1 MSQAT
6 KRKHVVKEVL
16 GDFVTPTENQQIVK
30 VIASR
35 GNNLHE
41 ALTAQG
47 ESFLVSMPTKF
58 RKNIWIKRGDYVIV
72 DPIEE
77 GEKVKAEISFILY
90 KDHVQ
95 YLQKQQL
102 WPEGFTEEPSEQD
115 KTDKE
120 QLKEEEAQD
129 KDAEDASDSEE
140 DDESDL
146 FVNTNRCNYQYSE
159 SDDEEEDDDDEDE
172 DEDEQE
178 GEKANGS

>member
-30 VIASR
+30 VISSR

-41 ALTAQG
+41 AVTAGG
-47 ESFLVSMPTKF
+47 ETFLVSMPTKF

-95 YLQKQQL
+95 YLQKQRL
-102 WPEGFTEEPSEQD
+102 WPEGFMEEQSAQD
-115 KTDKE
+115 KTHK
-120 QLKEEEAQD
+120 QPEEDTEE
-129 KDAEDASDSEE
+129 KDEGEEGSDSE

-146 FVNTNRCNYQYSE
+146 FVNTNRCNYEYSE
-159 SDDEEEDDDDEDE
+159 SEEDSEDE
-172 DEDEQE
+172 DE
-178 GEKANGS
+178 EKEERTENGSQPQR

>member
-16 GDFVTPTENQQIVK
+16 GDLVTPTENQQIVK
-30 VIASR
+30 VIGSR

-41 ALTAQG
+41 IITAQG
-47 ESFLVSMPTKF
+47 DTFLVSMPTKF

-77 GEKVKAEISFILY
+77 GEKVKAEICSILY
-90 KDHVQ
+90 KDHIQ

-102 WPEGFTEEPSEQD
+102 WPEGFCDEPPPAQD
-115 KTDKE
+115 KTRKE
-120 QLKEEEAQD
+120 SEKKDQAEDGDEEEF
-129 KDAEDASDSEE
+129 SESE

-146 FVNTNRCNYQYSE
+146 FVNTNHCNYQYSE
-159 SDDEEEDDDDEDE
+159 SEEDSEDDEGNEEE
-172 DEDEQE
+172 E
-178 GEKANGS
+178 GERTEKDKH

>member
-30 VIASR
+30 VTGSR

-41 ALTAQG
+41 AVTAQG
-47 ESFLVSMPTKF
+47 ETFLVSMPTKF

-90 KDHVQ
+90 KDHIQ

-102 WPEGFTEEPSEQD
+102 WPEGFKEELSEQE
-115 KTDKE
+115 KTNK
-120 QLKEEEAQD
+120 QQHKEEED
-129 KDAEDASDSEE
+129 KDEEEDVSDSE

-159 SDDEEEDDDDEDE
+159 SEEEEVDSEEEDDDKEDRTE
-172 DEDEQE
+172 
-178 GEKANGS
+178 NGS

>member
-1 MSQAT
+1 MLIV
-6 KRKHVVKEVL
+6 HVCL
-16 GDFVTPTENQQIVK
+16 QF
-30 VIASR
+30 
-35 GNNLHE
+35 
-41 ALTAQG
+41 
-47 ESFLVSMPTKF
+47 ESNKF
-58 RKNIWIKRGDYVIV
+58 CLFKGDYVIV

-102 WPEGFTEEPSEQD
+102 WWVRTHAHTQHHALLVSVFICLIATPSRPKGFSEEPPEQD

-120 QLKEEEAQD
+120 QLKEED
-129 KDAEDASDSEE
+129 DDDVEDASDSE

-159 SDDEEEDDDDEDE
+159 SDEEEDDDDDGEENDDE
-172 DEDEQE
+172 DGQK

>member
-6 KRKHVVKEVL
+6 KRKHVVKEAL

-30 VIASR
+30 VTGSR

-41 ALTAQG
+41 TVTALG
-47 ESFLVSMPTKF
+47 ETFLVSMPTKF
-58 RKNIWIKRGDYVIV
+58 RKNLWIKRGDYVIV

-90 KDHVQ
+90 KDHIQ

-102 WPEGFTEEPSEQD
+102 WPEGFMVEVSAPDKTSEPQGTEEKD
-115 KTDKE
+115 
-120 QLKEEEAQD
+120 EEEG
-129 KDAEDASDSEE
+129 ASDSE

-159 SDDEEEDDDDEDE
+159 SEEEDDDDDDDDKSEEDNK
-172 DEDEQE
+172 D
-178 GEKANGS
+178 K

>member
-30 VIASR
+30 VIGSR

-41 ALTAQG
+41 TVTAQG
-47 ESFLVSMPTKF
+47 DTFLVSMPTKF

-90 KDHVQ
+90 KDHIQ

-102 WPEGFTEEPSEQD
+102 WPEGFKEESSQD
-115 KTDKE
+115 KTQKE
-120 QLKEEEAQD
+120 HEKDEEKDEEEG
-129 KDAEDASDSEE
+129 SDSE

-146 FVNTNRCNYQYSE
+146 FVNTNRRDYQYSE
-159 SDDEEEDDDDEDE
+159 SEEEEDSEEEDDDDEE
-172 DEDEQE
+172 ERT
-178 GEKANGS
+178 EK

>member
-30 VIASR
+30 VIGSR

-41 ALTAQG
+41 IVTADG
-47 ESFLVSMPTKF
+47 DGFLVSMPTKF
-58 RKNIWIKRGDYVIV
+58 RKNIWIKRGDFVIV

-90 KDHVQ
+90 KDHIQ
-95 YLQKQQL
+95 DLQKQQL
-102 WPEGFTEEPSEQD
+102 WPEAFTDQVTTQD
-115 KTDKE
+115 KTSTEPKKTDPE
-120 QLKEEEAQD
+120 RNTAAAEEDDDDDGEH
-129 KDAEDASDSEE
+129 SDSE

-146 FVNTNRCNYQYSE
+146 FVNTNRCNYHYSE
-159 SDDEEEDDDDEDE
+159 SEESSDEDE
-172 DEDEQE
+172 GRTEDRP
-178 GEKANGS
+178 

>member
-102 WPEGFTEEPSEQD
+102 WPQGFAVEPD

-120 QLKEEEAQD
+120 QLKEEETLD
-129 KDAEDASDSEE
+129 KDAKETSDSEE

-159 SDDEEEDDDDEDE
+159 SDEEEEDDEVEDDD
-172 DEDEQE
+172 DDEQE

>member
-6 KRKHVVKEVL
+6 KRKHVVNEVL

-30 VIASR
+30 ITGSR

-41 ALTAQG
+41 AVTAQG
-47 ESFLVSMPTKF
+47 EIFLVSMPTKF
-58 RKNIWIKRGDYVIV
+58 RKNLWIKRGDYVIV

-90 KDHVQ
+90 KDHIRN
-95 YLQKQQL
+95 LKKLKL
-102 WPEGFTEEPSEQD
+102 WPAGFTEESPAQD
-115 KTDKE
+115 KTNKQKE
-120 QLKEEEAQD
+120 TVGKDVEEEA
-129 KDAEDASDSEE
+129 SNSE

-159 SDDEEEDDDDEDE
+159 SEEEDSEE
-172 DEDEQE
+172 EEEEVKEGRTETGSQQE
-178 GEKANGS
+178 N